1 MKRFKRI
8 GILLVV
14 LAVVC
19 AATFA
24 VLHLEKR
31 QEQIEASGESIL
43 EIPTEDV
50 TALSWTYEGQTLS
63 FRLEDGTWA
72 YDGDAAFPVDA
83 DAVASLLAQFQPL
96 QAAFIIRDAED
107 LGQYGLDDPICTIS
121 VTTADTDYEILL
133 GDFST
138 MDSQRYVSI
147 GDGSVY
153 LVMEDPMNAFDAQL
167 SDMILNDEPL
177 PESQV
182 TEIRFSG
189 EDSYTVRHEEEST
202 LTYSESDAYFTQ
214 QGGDTL
220 ALDTTKVR
228 DYLSALCTVDLTDYV
243 TYDATDEAMAAYG
256 LDDPELIVEVDY
268 TVEDEDGASESGTYV
283 LSISRDPAELA
294 AQEAEADDS
303 EDEEESITAYARVGD
318 SPIIYRLTQED
329 YEDLAAA
336 SRDDLRHSQVFWG
349 DTAQI
354 TQLDVTLDGTDYTLA
369 AQSTDDGLTFT
380 YGDETVDGS
389 DLESALLA
397 LSADSFTDAAPD
409 QQQEVALTLYLDNEN
424 ISQVEIVLYRYDGA
438 HCLAVVDGTPVSLVS
453 RSDVA
458 DLTEAVYAIVLN

>member
-1 MKRFKRI
+1 MKRSKRML
-8 GILLVV
+8 ILLGV
-14 LAVVC
+14 LAVAC
-19 AATFA
+19 AATFG

-31 QEQIEASGESIL
+31 QEQIKTSGETIL

-50 TALSWTYEGQTLS
+50 DALSWTYEGQTLS
-63 FRLEDGTWA
+63 FHLDGSWV
-72 YDGDAAFPVDA
+72 YDDDTAFPVDTE
-83 DAVASLLAQFQPL
+83 AVESLLAQFQPL
-96 QAAFIIRDAED
+96 QAAFVIEEAED

-121 VTTADTDYEILL
+121 LATADKTYEILL

-147 GDGSVY
+147 GDGNVY
-153 LVMEDPMNAFDAQL
+153 LVAEDPMNAFDAQL

-182 TEIRFSG
+182 TELRFSG
-189 EDSYTVRHEEEST
+189 EDSYTVRHEEDNT
-202 LTYSESDAYFTQ
+202 LTYSDSDAYFTQ

-220 ALDTTKVR
+220 ALDTSKVR

-243 TYDATDEAMAAYG
+243 TYNATEEAIASYG
-256 LDDPELIVEVDY
+256 LDDPELTVSVDY
-268 TVEDEDGASESGTYV
+268 TAEDEDGESYSDTYV
-283 LSISRDPAELA
+283 LAISRDPAELA
-294 AQEAEADDS
+294 AQDAKTDDS
-303 EDEEESITAYARVGD
+303 EDEEETITAYARVGD

-329 YEDLAAA
+329 YEDLTAA

-349 DTAQI
+349 DTSQI
-354 TQLDVTLDGTDYTLA
+354 TQMDITLDGTDYVLSV
-369 AQSTDDGLTFT
+369 QSTDDGLTFT
-380 YGDETVDGS
+380 YGEETVDGS

-397 LSADSFTDAAPD
+397 LSADSFTDETPD
-409 QQQEVALTLYLDNEN
+409 QQQEIAMTLHLDNEN
-424 ISQVEIVLYRYDGA
+424 VSQVEIVLYRYDGA

-453 RSDVA
+453 RSNAA